1 MSAFLSQDI
10 RNTQGISA
18 NTSIKITPDIT
29 CKIPGY
35 CIISNMYKK
44 TKKILKEMG
53 HSFTY
58 LTNVSIQNGCLLF

>member
-44 TKKILKEMG
+44 TIE
-53 HSFTY
+53 
-58 LTNVSIQNGCLLF
+58 NP

>member
-29 CKIPGY
+29 SKIPGY
-35 CIISNMYKK
+35 SIISNMYKQ
-44 TKKILKEMG
+44 TLE
-53 HSFTY
+53 
-58 LTNVSIQNGCLLF
+58 NP